1 MSLLSRIR
9 SIFVGTKAGEKQLLP
24 ITEVL
29 GIQAKVGD
37 TPTHELASSSHQ
49 DLQVMLKCCEAEE
62 TNYWKQPAGRRAC
75 AAPFYF
81 ERVAI
86 LSRKAKDY
94 ATEVSI
100 CERWKAI
107 ADDYAGQSIVRDGM
121 AALVHQGPR
130 SVAILGRMDKA
141 RDLLARSPGR

>member
-1 MSLLSRIR
+1 MSLLSRVR
-9 SIFVGTKAGEKQLLP
+9 SIFAGTKASEQQLRP

-62 TNYWKQPAGRRAC
+62 ANYWKQPAGDRCC

-86 LSRKAKDY
+86 LVRKAKDY
-94 ATEVSI
+94 QTEIAI

-107 ADDYAGQSIVRDGM
+107 ADDYAGQASVRSGM
-121 AALVHQGPR
+121 GAKVHLGPR
-130 SVAILGRMDKA
+130 SVAILGRLEKA
-141 RDLLARSPGR
+141 RALLKRRSGR

>member
-9 SIFVGTKAGEKQLLP
+9 SIFAGTKVGQEQLLP

-37 TPTHELASSSHQ
+37 TPTHELASSSRH
-49 DLQVMLKCCEAEE
+49 DLQVMLECCEAEE
-62 TNYWKQPAGRRAC
+62 ANYWKQPAGQRAC

-94 ATEVSI
+94 STEVAV

-141 RDLLARSPGR
+141 RDLLARGSGR